1 MTIGLIVIGAIIFI
15 YGILK
20 FAGFI
25 KEDLSKDSEFDKKF
39 LSKKNRYFVGRYW
52 AGSMFITAGLG
63 AMAFGLILY
72 FSK

>member
-1 MTIGLIVIGAIIFI
+1 MTIGLVVIGASISI

-20 FAGFI
+20 FTGAV

-39 LSKKNRYFVGRYW
+39 LSERHQYFVGRYW
-52 AGSMFITAGLG
+52 AGSMFIIAGFG
-63 AMAFGLILY
+63 AMALGLILW